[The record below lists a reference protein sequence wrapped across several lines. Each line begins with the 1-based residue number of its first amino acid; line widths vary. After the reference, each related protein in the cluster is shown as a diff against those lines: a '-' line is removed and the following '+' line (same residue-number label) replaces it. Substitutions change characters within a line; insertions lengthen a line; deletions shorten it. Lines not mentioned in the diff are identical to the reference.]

1 MSEAPI
7 RVLVVD
13 DHPMVREGLRTML
26 CGDGLEVVGDAG
38 SSAEA
43 LQRCSEL
50 SPDVI
55 LLDLELPDRDGVRT
69 LADLKRIAPRV
80 AVLLVTMHDD
90 PGLVRAAVS
99 AGADGYVLKGIG
111 RQELLDAVR
120 AVRSGRTVFDP
131 GLLRAAGVPGHGDR
145 SAPEMELSA
154 VERDV
159 VEQIARGLT
168 NRQIA
173 DRMRWSIATAKK
185 YVQRVLAKLG
195 VTDRTQAAV
204 AALRRGLLD

>member
-1 MSEAPI
+1 MAPV

-13 DHPMVREGLRTML
+13 DHPMVREGLRSML
-26 CGDGLEVVGDAG
+26 GGEDIEVVGDAP

-50 SPDVI
+50 SPDVV

-69 LADLKRIAPRV
+69 AGDLKKMDPRV

-90 PGLVRAAVS
+90 PGLVRSAVS

-131 GLLRAAGVPGHGDR
+131 GLLRGPTLPGDGPAR
-145 SAPEMELSA
+145 PPVELSA
-154 VERDV
+154 VEHDV
-159 VEQIARGLT
+159 VEQIALGLT

-173 DRMRWSIATAKK
+173 DRMRWSVATAKK
-185 YVQRVLAKLG
+185 YVQRVLEKLG
-195 VTDRTQAAV
+195 VSDRTQAAV
-204 AALRRGLLD
+204 AAMRRGLVD

>member
-1 MSEAPI
+1 
-7 RVLVVD
+7 
-13 DHPMVREGLRTML
+13 
-26 CGDGLEVVGDAG
+26 LEVVGDAG